1 MLIYLLNL
9 DRKSVIIQVK
19 ILQVN
24 ITIQIYYNDEE

>member
-9 DRKSVIIQVK
+9 DRQSVIIQVQ

-24 ITIQIYYNDEE
+24 ITIQNLL